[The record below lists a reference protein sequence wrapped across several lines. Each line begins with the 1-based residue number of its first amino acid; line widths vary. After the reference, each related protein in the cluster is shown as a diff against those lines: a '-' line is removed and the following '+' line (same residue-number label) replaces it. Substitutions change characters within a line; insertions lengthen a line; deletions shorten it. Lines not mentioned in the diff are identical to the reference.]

1 MTTDHEQDQATSS
14 PASAPQT
21 SGTDKLRER
30 IGDALFNQQYPSAVS
45 QLSMLSI
52 SAMVAMLHSLYITYP
67 FSPLIAHLKG
77 QQGSANQT
85 VLAALYVV
93 TGEKEEMITPL
104 LSALSADQQSEL
116 RKQLDERKS
125 ALALLRSL
133 NNPLLQGIAVPPPP
147 LVLQTPAPPAPII
160 PPLPAPP
167 DSALIEGV
175 KKAITAATDGVT
187 IRKGPAS
194 ANLSVSGLTTSLQA
208 KGATVSLIAFPMNVT
223 FETSYKGLFFSAKLS
238 EQRWDMQLTF
248 SLKDPIPSIASLSK
262 IFSEGEQSMRKI
274 VAQAATFR
282 NLNDISRISDAI
294 KPYTQPVSEA
304 VSAAKGIAG
313 AADAKPFQIVPGITA
328 SGPGPFS
335 TPGAPDVP
343 KGKEL
348 QLTITVRF

>member
-14 PASAPQT
+14 PASTPQT

-30 IGDALFNQQYPSAVS
+30 IGDALLNQQYPSAVA
-45 QLSMLSI
+45 QLSTLSI

-77 QQGSANQT
+77 QQGSTNQV
-85 VLAALYVV
+85 VLAALYIV
-93 TGEKEEMITPL
+93 TGEKEEKITPL
-104 LSALSADQQSEL
+104 FSALSTDQQSEL

-133 NNPLLQGIAVPPPP
+133 NNPLLQSIAVPPLLLPSIPPP
-147 LVLQTPAPPAPII
+147 LVI
-160 PPLPAPP
+160 PPLPASP

-208 KGATVSLIAFPMNVT
+208 KGATFSLIAFPMNLT

-274 VAQAATFR
+274 VAQGMTFR
-282 NLNDISRISDAI
+282 NLNDISRIQDAI
-294 KPYTQPVSEA
+294 KPYTQPVSDA

-343 KGKEL
+343 KGQEL